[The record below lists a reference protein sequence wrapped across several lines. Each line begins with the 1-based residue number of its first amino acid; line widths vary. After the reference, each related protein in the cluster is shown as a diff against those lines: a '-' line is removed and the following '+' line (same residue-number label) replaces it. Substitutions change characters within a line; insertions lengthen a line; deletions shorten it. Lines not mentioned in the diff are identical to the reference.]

1 MQWNAAGSVFLADL
15 TAGGFLLFYGLDR
28 LGRGG
33 RPAPRTAA
41 VLLAFLAAFLLVYLI
56 GFFNLETGQA
66 LDQFVKGLTKWL
78 LHFGFLIVGVIYLAR
93 KPLDFYWRTLAWF
106 LGGIAFNGAY
116 GILQLLSAQ
125 AGHNLDSVVLEP
137 LTHGASQINIYGAVN
152 GSSVYRPNALTGD
165 PNHLAIE
172 LLLPI
177 LILSPLYLR
186 LERGHRLRTPLAV
199 VIGFL
204 LLAELATLS
213 RSGLLGLIFGTIV
226 LLVPYRRLL
235 FSRLALLP
243 LGLVA
248 IPVAF
253 ELYHRRHFF
262 SVVIRSRI
270 QTGGSSTSAHLGVY
284 DFIPQVL
291 HQHPLFGLGFNN
303 FSVYYEF
310 VTGKTNWGP
319 HSYYVMLI
327 VEGGLV
333 GAALFA
339 VFLWWLFVRLSRGPA
354 ARPGARG
361 GRRSAGR
368 AAAAARVGDDRRA
381 RRDAGLERLLPDDP
395 VPLLLRLRDAGA
407 GDSCGLLPAM
417 KVVVLTTSYPR
428 YEGDPAGNFV
438 ADAVEQLRERG
449 VEVDVVSPA
458 SFRHFGIAYGSG
470 VMGNLKRSP
479 WKAALVPAM
488 LGSFAQ
494 AARRAARDADLVH
507 AHWLPSG
514 AVALATGQAVRG
526 AALGDRRRAGAAD
539 ARPRSPR
546 ALAGTAHDLRLERAR
561 RGGPRARRAARCA

>member
-1 MQWNAAGSVFLADL
+1 VFTCTFAKVQWNAAGSVFLADL
-15 TAGGFLLFYGLDR
+15 TAGGFLLFYALDR

-66 LDQFVKGLTKWL
+66 LDQFAKGLTKWL

-116 GILQLLSAQ
+116 GILQLLAAQ
-125 AGHNLDSVVLEP
+125 AGHNLDSIVLEP

-186 LERGHRLRTPLAV
+186 LERGHRLRTPIAV
-199 VIGFL
+199 LIAFL

-213 RSGLLGLIFGTIV
+213 RSGLLGLIVGTIV

-248 IPVAF
+248 IPVVF

-339 VFLWWLFVRLSRGPA
+339 VFLWWLFLRLSVARRLGQALAAAGDPLA
-354 ARPGARG
+354 ARLR
-361 GRRSAGR
+361 
-368 AAAAARVGDDRRA
+368 
-381 RRDAGLERLLPDDP
+381 
-395 VPLLLRLRDAGA
+395 PLAWG
-407 GDSCGLLPAM
+407 M
-417 KVVVLTTSYPR
+417 T
-428 YEGDPAGNFV
+428 
-438 ADAVEQLRERG
+438 
-449 VEVDVVSPA
+449 
-458 SFRHFGIAYGSG
+458 
-470 VMGNLKRSP
+470 
-479 WKAALVPAM
+479 AALVGTLASNAFYLTIPFLYFYVFVM
-488 LGSFAQ
+488 L
-494 AARRAARDADLVH
+494 V
-507 AHWLPSG
+507 
-514 AVALATGQAVRG
+514 LATPSVFS
-526 AALGDRRRAGAAD
+526 RR
-539 ARPRSPR
+539 
-546 ALAGTAHDLRLERAR
+546 
-561 RGGPRARRAARCA
+561 